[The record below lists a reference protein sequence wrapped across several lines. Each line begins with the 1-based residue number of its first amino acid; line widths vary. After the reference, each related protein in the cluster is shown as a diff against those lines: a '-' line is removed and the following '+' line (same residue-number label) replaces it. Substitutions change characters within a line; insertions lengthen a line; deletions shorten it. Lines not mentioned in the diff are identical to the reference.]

1 MFIKTATI
9 EEKLVLSKARYLVNI
24 PVIDKFK
31 DLVFF
36 PGPELSMEVIKTI
49 IKSLHISIYEFC
61 SMSVNSQSVA
71 PMNL

>member
-9 EEKLVLSKARYLVNI
+9 EEKLVLSKATYLVNI

-49 IKSLHISIYEFC
+49 IKSFYIYNYDEF
-61 SMSVNSQSVA
+61 QRR
-71 PMNL
+71 